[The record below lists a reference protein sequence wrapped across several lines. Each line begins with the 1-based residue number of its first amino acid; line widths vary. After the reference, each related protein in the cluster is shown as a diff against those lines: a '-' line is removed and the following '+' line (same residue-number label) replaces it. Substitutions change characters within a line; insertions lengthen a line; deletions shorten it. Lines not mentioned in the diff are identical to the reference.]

1 MRLQISTWPEI
12 EAYLKSSTGI
22 IVPIGSTEQHGPTGL
37 VGTDAITAEEIA
49 WEAGKRAGI
58 LVAPTFNVGSAQ
70 HHMGFPGTMTLRPST
85 MIAAITDWVL
95 SLAHHGFTRIYF
107 LNGHGGN
114 VAPIA
119 AAFSDIYARRAL
131 DDADERFR
139 MMQRNW
145 YELPAA
151 EKLNAELYPVGG
163 GNHATAG
170 EISVTFA
177 AYPEK
182 EDTRELD
189 PKIAPFGTITDKFHY
204 REQFPDGRIGSDPSQ
219 SRVEHGQRLIDVAAD
234 DLVKEARAFFAS

>member
-12 EAYLKSSTGI
+12 EDYLSSSTGV

-119 AAFSDIYARRAL
+119 TAFAEIYARRAL
-131 DDADERFR
+131 DNADESFR

-145 YELPAA
+145 YELPRA
-151 EKLNAELYPVGG
+151 EKLYGELYPVGCG
-163 GNHATAG
+163 SHATAA
-170 EISVTFA
+170 ELAVTFA

-189 PKIAPFGTITDKFHY
+189 PKIAPVGTITDKHHY

-219 SRVEHGQRLIDVAAD
+219 ARAEHGHQLIDVAAD
-234 DLVKEARAFFAS
+234 DLVKEAQAFFAG